1 MNIGIYV
8 SFQIMVFWGSYLYFL
23 LIRYYLKGHLWVG
36 LLYWTGQAQNISSLS
51 LYSPHAWLIVFQ
63 PPCEAQCA
71 GSTVTTSHPSPTLEL
86 GFPCGSSG
94 QESAC
99 NAGDPGSIPG
109 WGRSPEEGNGNPTHS
124 SILAWKIPW
133 TEEHGSLQSM
143 GLQRVRHNWVTITFT
158 LQTDKNGYN
167 LLMAFLWDIS
177 VSCSIFSI

>member
-1 MNIGIYV
+1 MTGTQGIG
-8 SFQIMVFWGSYLYFL
+8 FWWNTFITLKPYNW
-23 LIRYYLKGHLWVG
+23 IRIIITLVEKSNGFI
-36 LLYWTGQAQNISSLS
+36 AQD
-51 LYSPHAWLIVFQ
+51 HAGKQKQTNKQKNWLIWDQ
-63 PPCEAQCA
+63 LPD
-71 GSTVTTSHPSPTLEL
+71 GLN
-86 GFPCGSSG
+86 GK
-94 QESAC
+94 ESAC
-99 NAGDPGSIPG
+99 NAGDPGLIPG

-133 TEEHGSLQSM
+133 TEEHGRLQSV